1 MTDSQLPQRILVWLA
16 CSEFYL
22 DTELN
27 EEQISEIV
35 QILKASGFL
44 LEEIEEI
51 NLNEVAPVLAR
62 NLQQVAGDWQ
72 GFEEDWLIANITE
85 RLNRPFW
92 LRRIENNLFRS
103 YRKNLTAKYWKLIE
117 AAW

>member
-1 MTDSQLPQRILVWLA
+1 MTQHQSPQRISVWLA

-22 DTELN
+22 DTELS

-35 QILKASGFL
+35 QTLKASGFL

-62 NLQQVAGDWQ
+62 NLKSTAGEWE
-72 GFEEDWLIANITE
+72 GFEEDWLVKKITE

-92 LRRIENNLFRS
+92 LRMLENKLFRS
-103 YRKNLTAKYWKLIE
+103 YRKNLTAEYWKLIE

>member
-1 MTDSQLPQRILVWLA
+1 MTDSPSPKRIPVWLA

-27 EEQISEIV
+27 EEQIAEVV
-35 QILKASGFL
+35 QTLKASGFL

-62 NLQQVAGDWQ
+62 NLKSAAGEWE
-72 GFEEDWLIANITE
+72 GFEEDWLVANITE
-85 RLNRPFW
+85 RLNRPNW
-92 LRRIENNLFRS
+92 LRRIENSLFRS
-103 YRKNLTAKYWKLIE
+103 NRKRLTAEYWNQII